1 MAHSSPSI
9 GQICFLLT
17 YTFTVVNT
25 LAITQPPLSLSNA
38 FANSPTVNVTA
49 LDLTIDPRFGFTA
62 EYGETTLPATPCLM
76 SIVDLVAQY
85 AELDWQSKV
94 GQRHGVVLPEYPQVE
109 IAVLPAAS
117 ASSVEVRL
125 IIWGFWIGIRDMVRI
140 NKFPEAEFEIL
151 WEREVVAYIYITKP
165 MDLQTTSNNGTLGAD
180 KPLTLL
186 PGSNTTIGGILDTA
200 NTTEYSPDALSD
212 GDFSW
217 EPIFSPLAK
226 TLTVFEVFL
235 TVMAGLKNA
244 AAPAASD
251 KVPRAYASAATGVD
265 ANVQFYIHKRST
277 PRPRPPYF
285 QYIHVIKALRLVPQY
300 MLQRKMFA
308 EMIFV
313 IKVDGIPVGEGF
325 LEKGHYI
332 PPRFGLGDIFG
343 PKDNVT
349 LS

>member
-1 MAHSSPSI
+1 MTHSSDSI
-9 GQICFLLT
+9 GQICFLLI
-17 YTFTVVNT
+17 YAFTAVNT
-25 LAITQPPLSLSNA
+25 VAIIQPPLSLSSA
-38 FANSPTVNVTA
+38 SASPPTVNITA
-49 LDLTIDPRFGFTA
+49 LDLTIDPRFGFRTD
-62 EYGETTLPATPCLM
+62 YGETTLPATPCLM

-94 GQRHGVVLPEYPQVE
+94 GQRHGMVLPEYPQVE
-109 IAVLPAAS
+109 IAVLPAAPT
-117 ASSVEVRL
+117 SSVEVRF

-140 NKFPEAEFEIL
+140 NRFPEAEFEIL
-151 WEREVVAYIYITKP
+151 WELEVVAYIYITKP
-165 MDLQTTSNNGTLGAD
+165 MDLQNTSGTGTLGAD
-180 KPLTLL
+180 EPLTLL
-186 PGSNTTIGGILDTA
+186 PGSNTSILDNA
-200 NTTEYSPDALSD
+200 NTTEYSPNALRG

-265 ANVQFYIHKRST
+265 ANVQFFIHKRTT
-277 PRPRPPYF
+277 PRPKPPYF
-285 QYIHVIKALRLVPQY
+285 QYIHVIKALRLVPEY

-308 EMIFV
+308 EMIFIIEV
-313 IKVDGIPVGEGF
+313 NGIPVGEGF

-332 PPRFGLGDIFG
+332 PPLRDLGDILG
-343 PKDNVT
+343 LKDNVT